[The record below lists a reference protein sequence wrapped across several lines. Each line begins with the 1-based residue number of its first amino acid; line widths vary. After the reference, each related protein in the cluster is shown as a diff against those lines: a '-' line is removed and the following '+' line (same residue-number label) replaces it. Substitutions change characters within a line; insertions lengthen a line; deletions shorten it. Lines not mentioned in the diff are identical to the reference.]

1 MKNGML
7 DDFNDGVMGNLF
19 SQREATSALEAS
31 IASTLLLKLHL

>member
-19 SQREATSALEAS
+19 SPRDATSTLEAS